1 MNSGKKFEYR
11 IALKIYTYDL
21 DNINKEIKHMEN
33 LKKDNVASDRLLSLY
48 ELRIKKQEQ
57 IDNLHRKYKK

>member
-1 MNSGKKFEYR
+1 MNSDKKFEYR

-33 LKKDNVASDRLLSLY
+33 LKQDNAASDRLLSLY
-48 ELRIKKQEQ
+48 DLRIKKQEQ
-57 IDNLHRKYKK
+57 IDNLHKKYKK

>member
-1 MNSGKKFEYR
+1 MNSGKNFEYR

-33 LKKDNVASDRLLSLY
+33 LKKDDVASDRLLSLY

-57 IDNLHRKYKK
+57 IDNLHKKYKK

>member
-1 MNSGKKFEYR
+1 MNSDKKFEYR

-33 LKKDNVASDRLLSLY
+33 LKQGNVASDRLLSLY
-48 ELRIKKQEQ
+48 ELKIKKQEQ

>member
-1 MNSGKKFEYR
+1 MNSDKKFEYR

-33 LKKDNVASDRLLSLY
+33 LKQDNVASDRLLSLY
-48 ELRIKKQEQ
+48 DLRIKKQEQ
-57 IDNLHRKYKK
+57 IDNLHKKYKK

>member
-1 MNSGKKFEYR
+1 MNSGKNFEYR

-33 LKKDNVASDRLLSLY
+33 LKNDDVASDRLLSLY

-57 IDNLHRKYKK
+57 IDNLHKKYKK

>member
-1 MNSGKKFEYR
+1 MNSDKKFEYR

-33 LKKDNVASDRLLSLY
+33 LKRDNVASDRLLSLY
-48 ELRIKKQEQ
+48 DLRIKKQEQ

>member
-1 MNSGKKFEYR
+1 MNSDKKFEYR

-33 LKKDNVASDRLLSLY
+33 LKRDNVASDRLLSLY
-48 ELRIKKQEQ
+48 DLRIKKQEQ
-57 IDNLHRKYKK
+57 IDNLHKKYKK